1 MKGAA
6 RFFKTST
13 TLDMSPKQ
21 TEQLNRAQSAM
32 WRMLYLFKLAHYEF
46 EWLKSLP
53 KDSAVRPILA
63 RGVQQYEKILTELRG
78 VMSSPKSIAT
88 IREHMDASDEKIRTL
103 SSIIERLSMCDE
115 KQLEDFETELRKQV
129 NVIYEPVG

>member
-1 MKGAA
+1 
-6 RFFKTST
+6 
-13 TLDMSPKQ
+13 MSPKQ

-78 VMSSPKSIAT
+78 VMSSPKSIST

-115 KQLEDFETELRKQV
+115 KQLEDFDTELRKQV
-129 NVIYEPVG
+129 NVIYEPAE